1 MSTALYRKYR
11 PDNFDNIIGQNQVID
26 VLKNQIKENKIS
38 HAYIF
43 SGVRGTGKT
52 STAKVF
58 AKAVNCMNYTEE
70 KGICNECNSCI
81 NNQMDTIEI
90 DAASNN
96 SVDNIRALK
105 DTIMYQPNFGKY
117 KVYIIDE
124 VHMLSTGAFNALLKT
139 LEEPPSHVIF
149 ILATTE
155 LNKIPATILSRC
167 QKFEFKKVSKEDIK
181 LRLRYILES
190 ENIEYNDE
198 AIDHI
203 ADMSDGGLRDAIS
216 MLDQVASY
224 GKINLQNIDFV
235 TGMSSIEQ
243 IDKYILALLEKNTL
257 NALTT
262 ISYMKSNSVDIKK
275 VPSQIISRLIDIMY
289 IQNDIPRQNVINQE
303 KIQDMI
309 HEYKDVDISDI
320 IVKISDIE
328 NEMKYANTP
337 DILFE
342 SFTVKQCRSISNNEN
357 LSELIKKIEYLEN
370 KINNLEKNGL
380 SISNSIEKEEVVI
393 KEEDITKE
401 KRREQKIEQVQTVDN
416 ISQEE
421 QESIDTVNSL
431 LGDINDV
438 LRQMKSVNISAL
450 LHEGNIRRY
459 VDENIYISYKRSYT
473 FHKNMIEKEE
483 NVKILEKAFEKIL
496 TKKINIVIVF
506 DDEII
511 KYDKKDAEQE
521 LQSKIKEAFGD
532 VKLEIIEE

>member
-26 VLKNQIKENKIS
+26 VLRNQIKENKIS

-58 AKAVNCMNYTEE
+58 AKAVNCMNYTDE

-81 NNQMDTIEI
+81 NNQMDTVEI

-243 IDKYILALLEKNTL
+243 IDKYILSLLEKNTL

-262 ISYMKSNSVDIKK
+262 ISYMKSNSVDIKPK
-275 VPSQIISRLIDIMY
+275 II
-289 IQNDIPRQNVINQE
+289 
-303 KIQDMI
+303 
-309 HEYKDVDISDI
+309 
-320 IVKISDIE
+320 
-328 NEMKYANTP
+328 
-337 DILFE
+337 
-342 SFTVKQCRSISNNEN
+342 
-357 LSELIKKIEYLEN
+357 IKK
-370 KINNLEKNGL
+370 K
-380 SISNSIEKEEVVI
+380 
-393 KEEDITKE
+393 
-401 KRREQKIEQVQTVDN
+401 
-416 ISQEE
+416 
-421 QESIDTVNSL
+421 
-431 LGDINDV
+431 
-438 LRQMKSVNISAL
+438 
-450 LHEGNIRRY
+450 
-459 VDENIYISYKRSYT
+459 
-473 FHKNMIEKEE
+473 
-483 NVKILEKAFEKIL
+483 
-496 TKKINIVIVF
+496 
-506 DDEII
+506 
-511 KYDKKDAEQE
+511 
-521 LQSKIKEAFGD
+521 
-532 VKLEIIEE
+532 